1 MQEKFIGDKKI
12 LSVSL
17 TSEKTPIGSE
27 IVKVLFEDGTSK
39 LLPKALADRIQT
51 DTPIDATVLRKKWV
65 DVVVNNT
72 IILLQENDIKME
84 DMDYFMNT
92 LLISIEDKCN
102 RANAA
107 LYGVEY
113 YPQRSL
119 LSVERIIN
127 PFNNNDQADNK

>member
-12 LSVSL
+12 LSTSL

-27 IVKVLFEDGTSK
+27 IIKVLFEDGTSK
-39 LLPKALADRIQT
+39 LFPKALFERIQT
-51 DTPIDATVLRKKWV
+51 DTPIDAGVLRKKWV

-72 IILLQENDIKME
+72 IILLQENDIRME

-92 LLISIEDKCN
+92 LLVSIDEKCN

-113 YPQRSL
+113 YPQRGL
-119 LSVERIIN
+119 LSIERVIN
-127 PFNNNDQADNK
+127 PFNNTDEQTDK